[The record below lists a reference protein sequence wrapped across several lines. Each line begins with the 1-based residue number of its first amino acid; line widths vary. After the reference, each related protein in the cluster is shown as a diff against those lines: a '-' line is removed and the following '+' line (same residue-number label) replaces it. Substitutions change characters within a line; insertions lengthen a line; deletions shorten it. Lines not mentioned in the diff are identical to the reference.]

1 MRRAVLVVRLGPSI
15 ITAGPIVDGDPP
27 VTSKL
32 GTALGT
38 YAVDQAG
45 LPTRVTLEAG
55 GEIVITRD

>member
-1 MRRAVLVVRLGPSI
+1 
-15 ITAGPIVDGDPP
+15 

>member
-15 ITAGPIVDGDPP
+15 ITGPIVDGDPP

-45 LPTRVTLEAG
+45 LPTRATLEAG